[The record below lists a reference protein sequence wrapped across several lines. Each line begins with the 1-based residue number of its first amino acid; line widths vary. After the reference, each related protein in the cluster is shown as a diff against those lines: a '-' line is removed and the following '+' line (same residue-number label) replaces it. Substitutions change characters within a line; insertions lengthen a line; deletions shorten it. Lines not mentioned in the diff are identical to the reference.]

1 MSAETWIVGIDAGGT
16 RTRAALYDKEGNL
29 HAEAQGGYGSMLVDP
44 RAAMEHIGD
53 VTEECLRGAGPNA
66 RIYVGAA
73 GIYAGDN
80 RQRLTAY
87 LCRRFAQAAVR
98 VEDDALMALYAITH
112 GADSILVIAGTGSI
126 AYGKRADRICRRG
139 GWGNILGD
147 EGSGYDIC
155 RKALV
160 QITQDYDGGGAY
172 RALSRE
178 ILSSLDTDVWG
189 VVKWVHT
196 APKGEIA
203 ALLPLINRMA
213 AAGDLLALALLREA
227 GRSLATLTEK
237 LYARMGFDGRVLV
250 AVKGGVL
257 EKIPTVLTEFA
268 RNLPTSR
275 FHVRSQSAP
284 SERGAFY
291 LYLEETQN
299 AK

>member
-1 MSAETWIVGIDAGGT
+1 MSAQAWIVGVDAGGT
-16 RTRAALYDKEGNL
+16 HTRAALYDQEGNL
-29 HAEAQGGYGSMLVDP
+29 HAQAQGGYGSMLVDP
-44 RAAMEHIGD
+44 EAAMEHIGD
-53 VTEECLRGAGPNA
+53 VIEECLRGAGPNA

-73 GIYAGDN
+73 GIHAGDN
-80 RQRLTAY
+80 RQRLTAQ
-87 LCRRFAQAAVR
+87 LRRRFAQAAVR

-126 AYGKRADRICRRG
+126 GYGKRADRICRRG

-160 QITQDYDGGGAY
+160 QITRDYDGGGAY
-172 RALSRE
+172 GPLSRE
-178 ILSSLDTDVWG
+178 ILASLDTDVWG

-203 ALLPLINRMA
+203 ALLPLINKMA
-213 AAGDLLALALLREA
+213 EAGDPLALALLREA
-227 GRSLATLTEK
+227 GRSLASLAEK
-237 LYARMGFDGRVLV
+237 LYARMGFDGRVPV
-250 AVKGGVL
+250 AAKGGVL
-257 EKIPTVLTEFA
+257 EKIPTVLAEFA
-268 RNLPTSR
+268 RNLPASR
-275 FHVRSQSAP
+275 FDVCAQGAP